1 MKIYKCMTCKHY
13 NSFFC
18 SCDLYYEEKY
28 IGEGD
33 FDISPVNIRYIDKS
47 ECEYEKS
54 GGVNRWQK

>member
-33 FDISPVNIRYIDKS
+33 FDIKPVSIKS
-47 ECEYEKS
+47 VSELECEYEVENKYN
-54 GGVNRWQK
+54 G